1 MYHRRVDAELDAGA
15 HNLVSDLRPERRR
28 NVGESPQ
35 LIFTR
40 LRYVIIIMNIER
52 LDVYPSS

>member
-1 MYHRRVDAELDAGA
+1 MDHRRVDAELAACTHD
-15 HNLVSDLRPERRR
+15 LVSDLRPERRR

-35 LIFTR
+35 LIFIR